1 MCLRSTAKP
10 HSYLQA
16 LYRKFAIF
24 GMGANLSMSRTQ
36 IASVS
41 WEGDSWETLKS
52 WPRDLRH
59 DFGVALREMQ
69 EGRRPT
75 MDTRPMQSVGK
86 GVFELKDSDDT
97 TWYRMLYLARIDDV
111 IYVLDCFTKNTR
123 KTESNTLN
131 KARARLSQVK
141 QRIQVEKKE
150 VEGGR
155 EK

>member
-1 MCLRSTAKP
+1 MTTA
-10 HSYLQA
+10 
-16 LYRKFAIF
+16 
-24 GMGANLSMSRTQ
+24 TV
-36 IASVS
+36 ASVS

-52 WPRDLRH
+52 WPSDMRH

-75 MDTRPMQSVGK
+75 MDARTMQSVGK
-86 GVFELKDSDDT
+86 GVFELKDADDA

-131 KARARLSQVK
+131 KARARLSQVRL
-141 QRIQVEKKE
+141 RI
-150 VEGGR
+150 
-155 EK
+155 

>member
-1 MCLRSTAKP
+1 MK
-10 HSYLQA
+10 LQSS
-16 LYRKFAIF
+16 KIP
-24 GMGANLSMSRTQ
+24 

-52 WPRDLRH
+52 WPREMQH

-75 MDTRPMQSVGK
+75 MDARPMQSVGK
-86 GVFELKDSDDT
+86 GVFELKDADDA
-97 TWYRMLYLARIDDV
+97 TWYRLLYLARIDDV

-131 KARARLSQVK
+131 KARARLSQVRL
-141 QRIQVEKKE
+141 RIQERKKE
-150 VEGGR
+150 AKGGR
-155 EK
+155 GK